1 MRDKTFLSRFQLS
14 VLVSLWLLLSSPIFG
29 QDYRSR
35 IQGSVTD
42 SSDAAIVGAQV
53 TLLNTQ
59 TGVSVVQNTNVAGHY
74 LFDLVEPGTY
84 TITVESAG
92 FSKFVQ
98 EQLQCVF
105 ARRRDRGCPAAS
117 RRSVRDGHRHGR
129 GGNAAVQ

>member
-1 MRDKTFLSRFQLS
+1 MGKRAFMSCVVPS
-14 VLVSLWLLLSSPIFG
+14 VLLTLFLLLSSPVFG

-42 SSDAAIVGAQV
+42 SSDAAIVDAQV

-59 TGVSVVQNTNVAGHY
+59 TGVSVIRNTNQTGHY

-84 TITVESAG
+84 TISVESQG

-98 EQLQCVF
+98 
-105 ARRRDRGCPAAS
+105 
-117 RRSVRDGHRHGR
+117 
-129 GGNAAVQ
+129 